1 MKKTMN
7 EIIQVKY
14 VEEFFSPEIMDVL
27 DTWCVEFNQ
36 DGIVS
41 YHKKYKS
48 RKREDVIKV
57 AVPCKEMKSFFSEL
71 YKFVRTADCNKD
83 IIDDCSHTTTIIY
96 SYGHKEIIEG
106 CPFRGDEQMLS
117 LILGLLAKH
126 GISDH

>member
-7 EIIQVKY
+7 EIIQIKY
-14 VEEFFSPEIMDVL
+14 VEKFFSPEIMDIV
-27 DTWCVEFNQ
+27 DTWSVELNQ

-48 RKREDVIKV
+48 RKREEVIKV
-57 AVPCKEMKSFFSEL
+57 AIPCKEMKSFFSEL
-71 YKFVRTADCNKD
+71 YKFVRTADYNTD